1 MKHPIT
7 YLLALLALFVFSGT
21 VSADFEGRKK
31 CSSCHK
37 SQAKSWA
44 ETAHAKAMES
54 LKPGERKEA
63 KEKAGLDPDTPPAT
77 WPELEEAAK
86 KLQAAGIPCGFTTA
100 WESWVH
106 IENFSAWHNQPIGTL
121 SNGFEGL
128 STEFSFNKTAAVDHI
143 TKMGEWQQSKIF
155 DYGGRTNKAAPKFY
169 NQECAM
175 YTESSAGYAGI
186 KANVKD
192 FEFGIG
198 RLPYWPNIEGAPQN
212 TIIGGA
218 SLWVLQ
224 GHEAEEYKGVAR
236 FFSYLSS
243 PEVQAWWHQETG
255 YLPIT
260 VAAYELSQSQ
270 GFYEQN
276 PGTDTAIKQ
285 MQNKTP
291 TANSKGL
298 RFGNF
303 VQIRDVI
310 AEELERVWAG
320 DASAQEALDTAVSR
334 GNELLRAFERANQ

>member
-1 MKHPIT
+1 
-7 YLLALLALFVFSGT
+7 
-21 VSADFEGRKK
+21 
-31 CSSCHK
+31 
-37 SQAKSWA
+37 
-44 ETAHAKAMES
+44 
-54 LKPGERKEA
+54 
-63 KEKAGLDPDTPPAT
+63 
-77 WPELEEAAK
+77 
-86 KLQAAGIPCGFTTA
+86 
-100 WESWVH
+100 
-106 IENFSAWHNQPIGTL
+106 
-121 SNGFEGL
+121 
-128 STEFSFNKTAAVDHI
+128 
-143 TKMGEWQQSKIF
+143 
-155 DYGGRTNKAAPKFY
+155 
-169 NQECAM
+169 M

-198 RLPYWPNIEGAPQN
+198 RLPYWPSIEGAPQN

-224 GHEAEEYKGVAR
+224 GHASEDYKGVAK

-260 VAAYELSQSQ
+260 VAAYELSQQQ

-276 PGTDTAIKQ
+276 PGTDIAIKQ

-320 DASAQEALDTAVSR
+320 DATAQEALDTAVSR